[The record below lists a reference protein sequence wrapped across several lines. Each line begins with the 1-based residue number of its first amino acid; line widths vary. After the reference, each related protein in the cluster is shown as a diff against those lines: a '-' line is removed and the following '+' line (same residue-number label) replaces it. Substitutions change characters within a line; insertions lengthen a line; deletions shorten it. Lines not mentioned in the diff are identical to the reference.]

1 MEPDPREPTGDL
13 GYDMAHEDMAHE
25 DMAHEDMAHE
35 DMAHEDM
42 AHEVTGDR
50 HRPQEGTPQTAPVD
64 DAGDHGYDEA
74 HDFRR

>member
-13 GYDMAHEDMAHE
+13 GYDS
-25 DMAHEDMAHE
+25 
-35 DMAHEDM
+35 

-50 HRPQEGTPQTAPVD
+50 PRPEAGTQQTPPVD
-64 DAGDHGYDEA
+64 DGGDHGYDEA

>member
-13 GYDMAHEDMAHE
+13 GYDT
-25 DMAHEDMAHE
+25 
-35 DMAHEDM
+35 

-50 HRPQEGTPQTAPVD
+50 PRPQEGTPQTAPVDD